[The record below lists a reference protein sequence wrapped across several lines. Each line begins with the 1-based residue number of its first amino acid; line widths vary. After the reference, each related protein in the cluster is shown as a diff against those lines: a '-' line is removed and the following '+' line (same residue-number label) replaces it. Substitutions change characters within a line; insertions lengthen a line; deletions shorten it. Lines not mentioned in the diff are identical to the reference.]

1 MDGYHARR
9 GLEQTMILV
18 DTNVV
23 LDIYKADPI
32 WMPWSLKNLRSAK
45 AGQLGINMVVYAE
58 LAGHPAELAHLDP
71 FLDMLSIQMLE
82 LPRPAARLAGLAFKA
97 YRQRGGTK
105 TGVLPDF
112 FIGAHAQAE
121 GHKLLTRDAGR
132 YKRYFPKIKLI
143 CP

>member
-1 MDGYHARR
+1 
-9 GLEQTMILV
+9 MILV
-18 DTNVV
+18 DTNVL

-32 WMPWSLKNLRSAK
+32 WMPWSLNQLRSAK
-45 AGQLGINMVVYAE
+45 PGQLAINMVVYAE
-58 LAGHPAELAHLDP
+58 LAGHPAEPAHLDE
-71 FLDMLSIQMLE
+71 FVDMLGMQMLG
-82 LPRPAARLAGLAFKA
+82 LSRPAARLAGLAFRQ

-112 FIGAHAQAE
+112 FIGAHAVAD

-132 YKRYFPKIKLI
+132 YKTYFPKIKLI

>member
-1 MDGYHARR
+1 
-9 GLEQTMILV
+9 MILV
-18 DTNVV
+18 DTNVL

-45 AGQLGINMVVYAE
+45 AGQLSINMVVYAE
-58 LAGHPAELAHLDP
+58 LAGHPAEPAHLDK
-71 FLDMLSIQMLE
+71 FLDVLSIQMLE
-82 LPRPAARLAGLAFKA
+82 LPRPAARLAGLAFKD

-132 YKRYFPKIKLI
+132 YKTYFPKIKLI

>member
-1 MDGYHARR
+1 
-9 GLEQTMILV
+9 MILV

-32 WMPWSLKNLRSAK
+32 WMPWSVKNLRSAK

-58 LAGHPAELAHLDP
+58 LAGHPAEPAHLDQ

-82 LPRPAARLAGLAFKA
+82 LPRPAARLAGLAFQA

-121 GHKLLTRDAGR
+121 GHQLLTRDAGR
-132 YKRYFPKIKLI
+132 YKSYFPKIKLI